1 MELAIYIAL
10 IIISFT
16 LIGLVILQGRTAGLQ
31 SRDTSSIYRTK
42 RGLEKTL
49 HQATIVLAVVFLVL
63 ALIASLPIFG
73 SSTPATPAATGL
85 SGLLGR
91 F

>member
-1 MELAIYIAL
+1 LYLAL
-10 IIISFT
+10 IIISIT

-31 SRDTSSIYRTK
+31 NRDTSSIYRTK

-63 ALIASLPIFG
+63 ALITSLPIFG
-73 SSTPATPAATGL
+73 TPSSAPVGL
-85 SGLLGR
+85 VDLIGR

>member
-1 MELAIYIAL
+1 MENALYIAL

-16 LIGLVILQGRTAGLQ
+16 LIGLVILQGRSAGLQ
-31 SRDTSSIYRTK
+31 TRDTSSIYRTK

-49 HQATIVLAVVFLVL
+49 HQATIVLAVVFLIL
-63 ALIASLPIFG
+63 ALITSLPIF
-73 SSTPATPAATGL
+73 TPPAAPTGL
-85 SGLLGR
+85 LDLNGL

>member
-1 MELAIYIAL
+1 MELALYIAL

-16 LIGLVILQGRTAGLQ
+16 LVGLVILQGRNAGLQ
-31 SRDTSSIYRTK
+31 SRDSSSIYRTK

-49 HQATIVLAVVFLVL
+49 HQATIVLAVVFLIL
-63 ALIASLPIFG
+63 ALITSLPIFG
-73 SSTPATPAATGL
+73 TPTPAPVGL
-85 SGLLGR
+85 AGLLGR

>member
-1 MELAIYIAL
+1 VEIGLYIAL
-10 IIISFT
+10 IIISGV

-31 SRDTSSIYRTK
+31 SRDSSSIYRTK
-42 RGLEKTL
+42 RGFEKTV
-49 HQATIVLAVVFLVL
+49 HQATIVLAVVFLLL

-73 SSTPATPAATGL
+73 TPTPAAAP
-85 SGLLGR
+85 SGLIGLPGL

>member
-1 MELAIYIAL
+1 METALYIAL
-10 IIISFT
+10 IIISIT
-16 LIGLVILQGRTAGLQ
+16 LIGLVILQGRSAGLQ

-63 ALIASLPIFG
+63 ALISSLPIFG
-73 SSTPATPAATGL
+73 TPAAPVGL
-85 SGLLGR
+85 AGWLGLV
-91 F
+91 